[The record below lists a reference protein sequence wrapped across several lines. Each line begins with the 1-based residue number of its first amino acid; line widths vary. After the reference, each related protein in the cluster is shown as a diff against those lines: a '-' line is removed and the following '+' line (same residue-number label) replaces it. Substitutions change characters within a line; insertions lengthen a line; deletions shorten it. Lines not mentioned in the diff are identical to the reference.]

1 MTMQRKVQIAFANEI
16 LALSEAASN
25 NVETLRGLHEIA
37 ALVMKE
43 SGFEDNGV
51 AFAISEYTYELLE
64 LALGKP
70 DTGLK
75 DQAEQNLKSEI
86 ANEQ

>member
-1 MTMQRKVQIAFANEI
+1 MTIERSTQIEFAKEI

-25 NVETLRGLHEIA
+25 DAETLKRLHTIA

-43 SGFEDNGV
+43 SGFKDNGV

-64 LALGKP
+64 LAVGKP

-75 DQAEQNLKSEI
+75 DHAAETLKTEL
-86 ANEQ
+86 ANE

>member
-1 MTMQRKVQIAFANEI
+1 MTMHRNAQVEFAQEI
-16 LALSEAASN
+16 LALSDAASN
-25 NVETLRGLHEIA
+25 DPETLKKLHTIA

-64 LALGKP
+64 LAVGKP

-75 DQAEQNLKSEI
+75 DHARLSLITELSNK
-86 ANEQ
+86 